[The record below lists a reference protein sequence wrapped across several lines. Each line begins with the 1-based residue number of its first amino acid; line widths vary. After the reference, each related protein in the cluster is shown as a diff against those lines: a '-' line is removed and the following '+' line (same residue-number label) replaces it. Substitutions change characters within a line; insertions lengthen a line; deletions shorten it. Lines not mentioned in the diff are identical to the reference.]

1 MHSNYIVN
9 YTYNLNFF
17 IERDKFLITRTAVF
31 ELVQALKFKTIIP
44 DTNFLM
50 LANLVL
56 QVIKIN
62 YYVIILYFNH
72 VLIFVNLVL

>member
-62 YYVIILYFNH
+62 YYLFYILIMF
-72 VLIFVNLVL
+72 

>member
-1 MHSNYIVN
+1 MINILLHSNYRVN

-56 QVIKIN
+56 QVIKID
-62 YYVIILYFNH
+62 YDL
-72 VLIFVNLVL
+72 LIF

>member
-62 YYVIILYFNH
+62 YYVLILYFNH
-72 VLIFVNLVL
+72 V

>member
-1 MHSNYIVN
+1 MHSNYIVD

-62 YYVIILYFNH
+62 YYVLILYFNH

>member
-62 YYVIILYFNH
+62 YYVLILYFNH

>member
-1 MHSNYIVN
+1 MHSNYIVD

-62 YYVIILYFNH
+62 YYL
-72 VLIFVNLVL
+72 LIF